1 MTLSPTKKKTPAKK
15 ADKRLKMDN
24 NLFRFVQHFERYRD
38 SFMRGTIIQERFV
51 DLGNL
56 KDTFIPGCF
65 ESRGWDKLLSDLPA
79 VCELLIREFY
89 ANAVIK
95 EDELSCRVRRKEFT
109 IDAHDIDEVLELE
122 GLEDHD
128 FTNYKDKMLPI
139 ETVQTRI
146 GGQREGRCLNTT
158 AFPADMRCL
167 TTIMMFNLYPVRK
180 LTTINNA
187 RAIFLM
193 ELKEKTFI
201 DISSH
206 IFDTIMDETRTTSR
220 PKLIFPSLLMRLF
233 KPKGVEIPQD
243 ISPMPTPSTINKL
256 TIIRIQ
262 VRLPNDEK
270 EGDQGEGDLM
280 ETETVATGQASSS
293 RSRGK
298 RSRASTSSEVPPDTF
313 QIILERIDGLREVQ
327 NEHTDRMTEIQDLLN
342 ILSAKFDNINTQ
354 Q

>member
-1 MTLSPTKKKTPAKK
+1 MLS
-15 ADKRLKMDN
+15 
-24 NLFRFVQHFERYRD
+24 
-38 SFMRGTIIQERFV
+38 
-51 DLGNL
+51 
-56 KDTFIPGCF
+56 
-65 ESRGWDKLLSDLPA
+65 
-79 VCELLIREFY
+79 
-89 ANAVIK
+89 
-95 EDELSCRVRRKEFT
+95 
-109 IDAHDIDEVLELE
+109 
-122 GLEDHD
+122 
-128 FTNYKDKMLPI
+128 I
-139 ETVQTRI
+139 ETVQTCI

-206 IFDTIMDETRTTSR
+206 IFDTIVDETKTNSR

-233 KPKGVEIPQD
+233 RAKCVEIPQN
-243 ISPMPTPSTINKL
+243 INPMPTPSSAINRL

-262 VRLPNDEK
+262 VRLPGDEK
-270 EGDQGEGDLM
+270 VGDQDKGDQM
-280 ETETVATGQASSS
+280 ETETVPVGQASTP

-298 RSRASTSSEVPPDTF
+298 WSRASTSSEVPPDAF

-327 NEHTDRMTEIQDLLN
+327 NEHTDRMAALQDQLN
-342 ILSAKFDNINTQ
+342 ILSTKFDSFSTHQ
-354 Q
+354 